1 MSDKDESGY
10 AVARCDGDVKSAVA
24 VQKTWMG
31 AVQFDALLVNDEH
44 GDLSSIFGGIE
55 DLATKMRKRNHQE
68 HK

>member
-10 AVARCDGDVKSAVA
+10 AVARRDGDVKSTVA

-31 AVQFDALLVNDEH
+31 AIQFDALLVNDEH
-44 GDLSSIFGGIE
+44 GDLSAIFGGIE
-55 DLATKMRKRNHQE
+55 DLARRWRKRNHQE